1 MWVFGS
7 MISLFF
13 MSCSSRLQGFQYV
26 NRNQGPDM
34 TLNDAYIA
42 RQKLSTEPASE
53 PSFINAVPT
62 APEENAIAGF
72 AAPAAETFQE
82 NQASAQ
88 EKDEIRQAVERVGDE
103 MTQTYTVR
111 LTEKQAQKATKLV
124 KSWMGKKQDPS
135 TVDWTPRTNME
146 MFSVGAAGVGLVVA
160 FFSPIGWFVFMV
172 AALTF
177 LYLKLLKK

>member
-34 TLNDAYIA
+34 TLNDVNIA
-42 RQKLSTEPASE
+42 RQE
-53 PSFINAVPT
+53 PSPEPVAEPSYMNADPT
-62 APEENAIAGF
+62 APEENTIAGF
-72 AAPAAETFQE
+72 AAPAAATFQE
-82 NQASAQ
+82 NQAPAQ
-88 EKDEIRQAVERVGDE
+88 EKDEIRQAVERVADE
-103 MTQTYTVR
+103 MTHTYALR

-124 KSWMGKKQDPS
+124 KGWMGKKQDPS
-135 TVDWTPRTNME
+135 SVDWTPRTNME

-177 LYLKLLKK
+177 LYLKLLKN